1 VSSPLTPQQCDDI
14 DTRANAA
21 TPGPWTVELEQCD
34 CSDGLCGHG
43 TYVSAVYANGER
55 RTDFT
60 DFPDADWQF
69 TIHARTDVA
78 ALLATVRHLTKRVAE
93 LEAYAYGCDAEGCT
107 IPHSSWCEVAKKTA
121 AQNDGCT
128 CGQPWIGHP
137 QPHAMHCWTVNPP
150 RAEVQEMRKKVAEV
164 IAGRDSAAIELREAA
179 RKAITK
185 AEAER
190 DATRTKTLAIEAD
203 EIVAHCPDHG
213 TKDRVWMTCHC
224 PVADDLRRRAAAPS
238 SV

>member
-14 DTRANAA
+14 ETRWTSVPRQERPALTVTGSSSPGVLLAA
-21 TPGPWTVELEQCD
+21 L
-34 CSDGLCGHG
+34 
-43 TYVSAVYANGER
+43 A
-55 RTDFT
+55 
-60 DFPDADWQF
+60 
-69 TIHARTDVA
+69 HAPEDVA
-78 ALLATVRHLTKRVAE
+78 ALLATVRHLTERVAE

-224 PVADDLRRRAAAPS
+224 PVADDLRRRAAAPA